1 LARAATLTPS
11 RAAEREGGAM
21 SPGPQAGGAR
31 YLAALDYARRGLPV
45 VPLHYMVRSRRTTV
59 AGCSCGEPGCAR
71 VGAHPLPAHG
81 AADATTDPIRL
92 TWWWRR
98 FPEANVGLATGTSF
112 DALIVHGSVGDA
124 ARWAVIA
131 GSLRAGGPLVRTGG
145 DSWHFLF
152 APAGLASQRP
162 WGLARVEWRGRGGWV
177 VAPPSHHPGGAVA
190 AWVRGLDAPLPRLP
204 AALSER
210 LEQVGPAEPL
220 TRLIYAQ
227 ARD

>member
-1 LARAATLTPS
+1 MP
-11 RAAEREGGAM
+11 M
-21 SPGPQAGGAR
+21 SPVPPAGGAR

-45 VPLHYMVRSRRTTV
+45 VPLHYLVRNTRTSA
-59 AGCSCGEPGCAR
+59 AGCSCGEPACPR
-71 VGAHPLPAHG
+71 VALHPLPAHG

-92 TWWWRR
+92 SWWWRR
-98 FPEANVGLATGTSF
+98 FPEANVGLATGTGF
-112 DALIVHGSVGDA
+112 DALIVHGSVGDG

-131 GSLRAGGPLVRTGG
+131 EALRAGGPLVRAGG

-152 APAGLASQRP
+152 GPTGLASQRP
-162 WGLARVEWRGRGGWV
+162 WGLARTEWRGWGGWV

-190 AWVRGLDAPLPRLP
+190 AWVRGLDAPLPLLP
-204 AALSER
+204 AAVAER

-220 TRLIYAQ
+220 TQRIYAQ